1 MYNFLMLLSSGRTEE
16 PANFLAAPAP
26 DIFSNRLRLLFF
38 FQVTLEPKKATP
50 APKLPDTDFRLFAT
64 PAQLLFLS
72 VQLRLLFITSGSGKG

>member
-26 DIFSNRLRLLFF
+26 DIFSNQLRLLFF
-38 FQVTLEPKKATP
+38 FKWPKKATP

-64 PAQLLFLS
+64 PSSFFCQYS
-72 VQLRLLFITSGSGKG
+72 SGSFLLLAAPAKAKTF